1 MDALTFEREQY
12 QALRQLCKASSE
24 SGTPVSQ
31 GAWQAIDGRRW
42 IRPQLV
48 AEGDALAKEEA
59 VPPPMPADAVIK
71 EEEAPP
77 PMPADAVIKEEE
89 APPPLPAD
97 AVINDPVSAAGKWE
111 TLKALLYLHEQR
123 LYNSQQKSSSRD
135 ISGAVLYVLLQG
147 RVPITWAC
155 ERGPMGTI
163 PRGSAPKV
171 RRLALLIAQT
181 PTLLALATLP
191 PDLVEPIDLLSTPDR
206 LNVLWT
212 AQQVAAQIFTFSEQ
226 RL

>member
-1 MDALTFEREQY
+1 MAVRRIDALTFEREQY

-77 PMPADAVIKEEE
+77 P
-89 APPPLPAD
+89 LPAD

-111 TLKALLYLHEQR
+111 TLKALLYLHEKR